1 MILNTGNRTDIPA
14 FFSRWFLN
22 RIREGYVYTR
32 SPYDPGHLTEYTL
45 DPELVDVICFCSKNP
60 APLLP
65 HLGDLAAFP
74 QYWQVTITPYG
85 KDIEPYVPP
94 KKQVMETFRSLS
106 KITGPHSLAWRYD
119 PIFLTSKYSLEF
131 HLSSFKEMA
140 RALRGA
146 ADTVIISFIDLYEK
160 TKRNFPGVHTVSEDS
175 RLRIGEQFA
184 DIARSNG
191 MTLKT
196 CLEGDDLAQ
205 FGVDTSGCMTKE
217 VLERS
222 LGEALQVPASQPR
235 KGCRCL
241 LGNDIGMYNTC
252 GHGCLYCYANYD
264 QKSVAYNLRHHD
276 PDSPLLIG
284 HPQPTDKIVPANQV
298 SFRTGQIT
306 LF

>member
-14 FFSRWFLN
+14 FYADWFLN

-32 SPYDPGHLTEYTL
+32 SPYDPGHLTEYIL
-45 DPELVDVICFCSKNP
+45 DPELVDLICFCSKNP

-65 HLGDLAAFP
+65 HLGDLSAFS

-85 KDIEPYVPP
+85 KDIEPNVPP
-94 KKQVMETFRSLS
+94 KEDVIRTFRALAET
-106 KITGPHSLAWRYD
+106 TGPKSIAWRYD
-119 PIFLTSKYSLEF
+119 PIFLTSKYNLDF
-131 HLSSFKEMA
+131 HCAAFEKMA

-146 ADTVIISFIDLYEK
+146 TDTVIISFVDLYEK
-160 TKRNFPGVHTVSEDS
+160 TRRNFPGVRAVGKDD
-175 RLRIGEQFA
+175 RLEIGKQFQK
-184 DIARSNG
+184 IAQENG

-222 LGEALQVPASQPR
+222 LGEALSAPAAQAR
-235 KGCRCL
+235 KGCSCL
-241 LGNDIGMYNTC
+241 LGNDIGLYNTC

-264 QKSVAYNLRHHD
+264 RQSVATNMRHHD
-276 PDSPLLIG
+276 PGSPLLVG
-284 HPQPTDKIVPANQV
+284 HPLPTDRIIPANQV
-298 SFRTGQIT
+298 SYRTGQIR